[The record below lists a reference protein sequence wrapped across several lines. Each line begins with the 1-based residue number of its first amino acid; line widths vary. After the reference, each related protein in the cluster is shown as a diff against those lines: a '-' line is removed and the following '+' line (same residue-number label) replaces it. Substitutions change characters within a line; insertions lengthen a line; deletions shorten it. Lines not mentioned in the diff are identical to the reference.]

1 MKKFFRFIRL
11 YYGEIFRGF
20 LFIISIAFIV
30 YLFPREG
37 KFRYEFQKGKP
48 WLHENLIAP
57 FDFAIHKSD
66 KELATQKDS
75 ILNEFSRY
83 FKYDSEVYFNQLNS
97 FTKYF
102 EEKWDE
108 HIKKYFSPNYNENF
122 EVSENN
128 TNYIPDSIRADRI
141 KKECFNFA
149 CSILEFIY
157 SKGVIE
163 ITDIIRNN
171 NIEQQSNVS
180 IFILKD
186 NIAEEYD
193 IAEVFTPTT
202 AKEYI
207 IQQTHL
213 PKRSGEQVNNHKN
226 ELVNNLDTNFCFLTE
241 LELYEFVIPNLF
253 YDEETSEKVK
263 NSLIENI
270 SLTKGIVQ
278 EGERIIS
285 QGDVVNNGRYRILE
299 SLKYEYETNLV
310 NQANFYLIL
319 FGQIILIFVSI
330 LVLYLFLHHF
340 RKDILQN
347 SLKTFFILFLVVLFV
362 FIASMTIK
370 HLAVSIYLIPFVILP
385 IIIRTFY
392 DARLALFIH
401 LVTVLIIGFLAPN
414 GFEFVFL
421 QLIAGIVAI
430 FSLTNIRRRSQLF
443 LLGGIVF
450 ITYCFVYFGISI
462 IQEGDIFKIDLKNF
476 VWFAGNGL
484 LLLSSYPLIYI
495 FEKIFGFLSDVTLIE
510 LSDTNHPLLRKLAE
524 NAPGT
529 FQHSLQVANLAE
541 EAIYKIG
548 GNSLL
553 VRTGALYHDI
563 GKMNMHL
570 YFIENQTSELNPH
583 DKLEF
588 DKSADIIINHVKT
601 GVEFAKKHN
610 LPEQIIDFLKT
621 HHGTTKVQYF
631 YSSWIKKY
639 PENEVD
645 VNKFTYPGPTP
656 FSKETAVLMM
666 ADSVEAASRSLKT
679 INEET
684 INKVVENIIDYQTN
698 EQQFVNADITFKDI
712 STVKK
717 IFKKKL
723 MNIYHARIE
732 YPK

>member
-1 MKKFFRFIRL
+1 MKKFFKFIRDH
-11 YYGEIFRGF
+11 YGEIFRGF

-57 FDFAIHKSD
+57 FDFAINKSD

-108 HIKKYFSPNYNENF
+108 HFKKYFRLNYNENY
-122 EVSENN
+122 
-128 TNYIPDSIRADRI
+128 TNYISDSIGAGRK

-163 ITDIIRNN
+163 ITDIIQND

-193 IAEVFTPTT
+193 IAEVFTPAI

-207 IQQTHL
+207 IQQTRLPRL

-241 LELYEFVIPNLF
+241 LKLYEFVIPNLF

-330 LVLYLFLHHF
+330 LVLYLFLYHF

-370 HLAVSIYLIPFVILP
+370 HQAVSIYLIPFVILP

-401 LVTVLIIGFLAPN
+401 LVTVLIVGFLAPN

-430 FSLTNIRRRSQLF
+430 FSLANIRRRSQLF
-443 LLGGIVF
+443 LLSGIVF
-450 ITYCFVYFGISI
+450 ITYCFIYFGISI
-462 IQEGDIFKIDLKNF
+462 IQEGDIFKIYLKNF
-476 VWFAGNGL
+476 AWFAGNGL

-495 FEKIFGFLSDVTLIE
+495 FEKLFGFLSDVTLIE

-548 GNSLL
+548 GNPLL
-553 VRTGALYHDI
+553 IRTGALYHDI

-621 HHGTTKVQYF
+621 HHGTTRVQYF

-684 INKVVENIIDYQTN
+684 INEVVENIIDYQTN
-698 EQQFVNADITFKDI
+698 EQQFANADITFKDI

-717 IFKKKL
+717 IFKNKL